1 MNVNIICI
9 GKLKEKYLKDAE
21 TEYAKR
27 LSRFCKLKIT
37 ELSEAPL
44 AENYSDAEKNIALK
58 KEAEMISAALK
69 GADVIVSL
77 CVEGK
82 QKSSEDFA
90 DFISKKMIEGKSNFA
105 FVIGSSC
112 GLSETVKKM
121 SHLRLSF
128 SEMTFPHQ
136 LMRIILLE
144 QIYRGFKINANE
156 KYHK

>member
-1 MNVNIICI
+1 MNINIICI
-9 GKLKEKYLKDAE
+9 GKLKEKYLKDAQD
-21 TEYAKR
+21 EYSKR

-44 AENYSDAEKNIALK
+44 SENYSDAEMYAALE
-58 KEAEMISAALK
+58 KEADAINSALK
-69 GADVIVSL
+69 GSDCIVTL

-82 QKSSEDFA
+82 QKSSEAFA
-90 DFISKKMIEGKSNFA
+90 DFMKKNMIEGKSNFA
-105 FVIGSSC
+105 FIIGSSC
-112 GLSETVKKM
+112 GLSERIKKA
-121 SHLRLSF
+121 SHLKLSF

-144 QIYRGFKINANE
+144 QVYRGFKINANE

>member
-1 MNVNIICI
+1 MNINIICI
-9 GKLKEKYLKDAE
+9 GKLKEKYLKDAVA
-21 TEYAKR
+21 EYSKR

-44 AENYSDAEKNIALK
+44 SENYSDGEKEVALF
-58 KEAEMISAALK
+58 KEAESIHQALK
-69 GADVIVSL
+69 GADCIISL

-90 DFISKKMIEGKSNFA
+90 DFIENNMTGGKSNFA
-105 FVIGSSC
+105 FIIGGSV
-112 GLSETVKKM
+112 GLAESIKKA

-136 LMRIILLE
+136 LMRVILLE
-144 QIYRGFKINANE
+144 QIYRAFKIISNE

>member
-1 MNVNIICI
+1 MNINIICI

-21 TEYAKR
+21 AEYLKR
-27 LSRFCKLKIT
+27 LSRFCKLKTT
-37 ELSEAPL
+37 ELAEAPL
-44 AENYSDAEKNIALK
+44 PENYSEAEKEAALD
-58 KEAEMISAALK
+58 KEAETVISVLS
-69 GADVIVSL
+69 GSDVIISL

-90 DFISKKMIEGKSNFA
+90 DFISKKMVEGKSSFA
-105 FVIGSSC
+105 FIIGSSC
-112 GLSETVKKM
+112 GLSERVKKM

-144 QIYRGFKINANE
+144 QIYRGFKIIANE

>member
-1 MNVNIICI
+1 MNINIICI
-9 GKLKEKYLKDAE
+9 GKLKEKYLKDAQA
-21 TEYAKR
+21 EYSKR

-37 ELSEAPL
+37 ELPEA
-44 AENYSDAEKNIALK
+44 AISENYSEAEKETALK
-58 KEAEMISAALK
+58 KEADMIISALA
-69 GADVIVSL
+69 GADVIISL

-105 FVIGSSC
+105 FIIGSSC
-112 GLSETVKKM
+112 GMSENVKKI

-136 LMRIILLE
+136 LMRVILLE
-144 QIYRGFKINANE
+144 QIYRGFKIISNE